1 MLMLGNQG
9 ESLKKLKQEKGEMV
23 EKPGQQ
29 IKTNSQ
35 KDEQIENMSKTIEKL
50 QAQLASVLIQEEFKK
65 EEQRGTL

>member
-65 EEQRGTL
+65 EEQRGIL